1 VPAEGRLA
9 RAVVALGVAVGLTT
23 GGLLAVVLALDVP
36 PPATTT
42 RVLAALA
49 AAGLVAASS
58 GTLRPSVLLGNL
70 RAGTPAVVVGTA
82 AGGLGLAVGGPRL
95 ATAVGGTGRT
105 ISLLAPVVAVALVA
119 AVVVLGRRRPV
130 RGVVALHPT
139 AAVSGVLA
147 AFLAASAATSLLE
160 LPDAY
165 PLSRYPMYSSP
176 RGEGYELDQVA
187 FTGVR
192 EDGSER
198 TLGRSLSRNALLRL
212 VAEEDHEALE
222 GFARSEAARDERIV
236 EVLVELQTIAVTE
249 HPDPPGFEVV
259 ASEPVLTVAV
269 P

>member
-9 RAVVALGVAVGLTT
+9 RAVVALGVAVGLAT

-36 PPATTT
+36 PPPTTT

-49 AAGLVAASS
+49 AVGLVAATS
-58 GTLRPSVLLGNL
+58 GTLRPTVLLGNL
-70 RAGTPAVVVGTA
+70 RAGTLEVVAGTA
-82 AGGLGLAVGGPRL
+82 AGGLALAVAGPRL

-105 ISLLAPVVAVALVA
+105 ISLLAPVAAVALVA
-119 AVVVLGRRRPV
+119 TVVALGRRRPV
-130 RGVVALHPT
+130 REVQPMHPT

-147 AFLAASAATSLLE
+147 AFLAATAATSLLE

-176 RGEGYELDQVA
+176 RAQGYDLDQVA

-222 GFARSEAARDERIV
+222 GFARSEAERDEGVV
-236 EVLVELQTIAVTE
+236 EVRVELQTITVTE

-259 ASEPVLTVAV
+259 ASEPVLRVVV